1 MQEEV
6 SVDLKP
12 LKKDTVIKEFKTE
25 EIIIDE
31 TINEDCVKE
40 ELVKSDI
47 KTETDIVASMREEGV
62 STKSGLLLIST
73 LRFYETKQVRVM
85 DGELAEL
92 GDDVGVK
99 EGGMDEVA
107 VKEGGL
113 EEVGRWVEGKRGGT
127 WWRRVEGGAWLVS
140 HAKIGGRWRE
150 NIFLRR
156 NTSMSVS

>member
-31 TINEDCVKE
+31 TINEYCVKE

-47 KTETDIVASMREEGV
+47 KTEIDIVASMREEGV

-73 LRFYETKQVRVM
+73 LRFYETK
-85 DGELAEL
+85 
-92 GDDVGVK
+92 VGV
-99 EGGMDEVA
+99 GWG
-107 VKEGGL
+107 
-113 EEVGRWVEGKRGGT
+113 
-127 WWRRVEGGAWLVS
+127 
-140 HAKIGGRWRE
+140 
-150 NIFLRR
+150 
-156 NTSMSVS
+156 